1 MISTLDISSVTDR
14 LIAYLDNAV
23 NVWPGWIDNGG
34 SVARFTVFVTGSMP
48 ETVRNL
54 GDCQMT
60 FYLFHLTPEPG
71 TRNMPLTGT
80 RAQPNQTQA
89 FGLTMFYLLTAFA
102 KDSSIKEQQ
111 AMSIAIKALHE
122 RGTFVDPVSG
132 FTFTVTMESE
142 KDDAANR
149 RWQSFSAPFRLSA
162 MYRIGVTFLTPAG
175 LSPAPAAP
183 PTRIGLSTGP
193 TALPFARAGALTAT
207 ASEVNFTPLNPQP
220 TDTLVHHYSPAI
232 VSPNASFSV
241 FGSGLDQPTAA
252 RLYLL
257 DAALVETEVT
267 PWKNPALQQ
276 TASRFIARLPNG
288 IGALPGASPLPG
300 VYQIRL
306 GSSTAAGDALNYR
319 SNAVPLLIAAQ
330 TAAPQLWNPVAGV
343 FSFNGLGFI
352 DGATEL
358 YLDTIG
364 LTALPLGAAP
374 GAGEFSI
381 AAGLNSIRFRPPA
394 VIAPGTY
401 FVRLRV
407 RGVEGP
413 AVGRIILP

>member
-132 FTFTVTMESE
+132 FT
-142 KDDAANR
+142 
-149 RWQSFSAPFRLSA
+149 
-162 MYRIGVTFLTPAG
+162 
-175 LSPAPAAP
+175 
-183 PTRIGLSTGP
+183 
-193 TALPFARAGALTAT
+193 
-207 ASEVNFTPLNPQP
+207 
-220 TDTLVHHYSPAI
+220 
-232 VSPNASFSV
+232 
-241 FGSGLDQPTAA
+241 
-252 RLYLL
+252 
-257 DAALVETEVT
+257 
-267 PWKNPALQQ
+267 
-276 TASRFIARLPNG
+276 
-288 IGALPGASPLPG
+288 
-300 VYQIRL
+300 
-306 GSSTAAGDALNYR
+306 
-319 SNAVPLLIAAQ
+319 
-330 TAAPQLWNPVAGV
+330 
-343 FSFNGLGFI
+343 
-352 DGATEL
+352 
-358 YLDTIG
+358 
-364 LTALPLGAAP
+364 
-374 GAGEFSI
+374 
-381 AAGLNSIRFRPPA
+381 
-394 VIAPGTY
+394 
-401 FVRLRV
+401 
-407 RGVEGP
+407 
-413 AVGRIILP
+413 